1 LIHLKSFWIVK
12 KAKKLYNHR
21 MIDLKFLREN
31 SAKVKQGAASKN
43 IDIDTDSILAI
54 DNKLKDINIEVQKLR
69 AERNVAA
76 KNRDIE
82 RGREIKAKL
91 DELEPQLSSLETE
104 LNTLLIQIPAIP
116 KDDVKKGVN
125 DTENDVIKTVGE
137 VPQFS
142 FKAKDHLELGETL
155 DIIDVTRAAKVSGAR
170 FGYLKNEG
178 AMLELAILRFAVD
191 KLTEKGFRFI
201 IPPTIISKDTMRAL
215 GYMENGGEEDMFHLV
230 DEDKI
235 MVGTAEQSV
244 VPMHKD
250 ETLDIKNLPLRYV
263 GYSSSFR
270 REAGSYGKDTR
281 GILRVHEFHKVE
293 MVSFVEGGKDDE
305 EHEFLRSI
313 EEEFFSDLKI
323 PYQLIKMCTGDLGF
337 PAARKYDIEAWVPS
351 QQKYREV
358 TSTSTTGDFQA
369 RRLNIKYKDGDEKKY
384 VNILNGTAFAIGR
397 TLVAI
402 LENYQ
407 QEDGSVMVPEVLQK
421 YTGFSKISP
430 K

>member
-1 LIHLKSFWIVK
+1 
-12 KAKKLYNHR
+12 
-21 MIDLKFLREN
+21 MIDLKLLREN
-31 SAKVKQGAASKN
+31 SEKVKNGAASKN
-43 IDIDTDSILAI
+43 IDIDVESIMSI
-54 DNKLKDINIEVQKLR
+54 DAKLKELNIEVQDLR
-69 AERNVAA
+69 AERNIAA

-82 RGREIKAKL
+82 RGREIKTKL
-91 DELEPQLSSLETE
+91 DELEPQLSSMEGE
-104 LNTLLIQIPAIP
+104 LNALLLQIPAIP

-125 DTENDVIKTVGE
+125 DTENDVVKKVGD

-142 FKAKDHLELGETL
+142 FKPKDHLELGEIL
-155 DIIDVTRAAKVSGAR
+155 DIIDVARAAKVSGAR

-178 AMLELAILRFAVD
+178 AMLELAILRFAID

-201 IPPTIISKDTMRAL
+201 IPPTVISKDTMRAL
-215 GYMENGGEEDMFHLV
+215 GYTENGGEEDMFHLM
-230 DEDKI
+230 DEDKVL
-235 MVGTAEQSV
+235 VGTAEQSI

-250 ETLDIKNLPLRYV
+250 ETFDVQNLPLRYV

-293 MVSFVEGGKDDE
+293 MVSFVENGKDDE
-305 EHEFLRSI
+305 EHEFLREI

-337 PAARKYDIEAWVPS
+337 PAERKYDIEAWVPT
-351 QQKYREV
+351 QEKYREV

-369 RRLNIKYKDGDEKKY
+369 RRLNIKYKEGDEKKY

-407 QEDGSVMVPEVLQK
+407 QEDGSVIIPEVLQK